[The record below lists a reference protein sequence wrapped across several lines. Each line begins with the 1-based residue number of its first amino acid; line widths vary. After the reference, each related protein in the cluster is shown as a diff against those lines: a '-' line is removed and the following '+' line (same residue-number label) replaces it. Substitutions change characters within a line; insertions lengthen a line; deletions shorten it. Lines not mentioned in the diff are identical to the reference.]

1 MPLYSYRCDV
11 CGVQFDRKQGFDE
24 PILRKCPECG
34 EQSLRKLFTPVG
46 IVFKGKGFYA
56 TDHRA
61 TKSLTTSKGEEKE
74 AKPKT
79 EGKEAE
85 KPGKAKSEEK

>member
-11 CGVQFDRKQGFDE
+11 CGVQFDRRQGFNE

-61 TKSLTTSKGEEKE
+61 TKALTTSKKEEQDS
-74 AKPKT
+74 
-79 EGKEAE
+79 
-85 KPGKAKSEEK
+85 KSEPAAKEPAKTTGED